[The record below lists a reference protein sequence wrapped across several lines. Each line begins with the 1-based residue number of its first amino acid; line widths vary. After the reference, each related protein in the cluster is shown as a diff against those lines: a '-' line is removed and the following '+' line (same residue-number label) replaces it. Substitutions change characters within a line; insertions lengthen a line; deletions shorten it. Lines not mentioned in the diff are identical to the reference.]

1 MLPARQ
7 TQFSEAPGKPRFV
20 SLSTPSEAV
29 PAYVALTV
37 TRTPPDGAAE
47 AIDAFTFKALE
58 PLSSPTIVTA
68 LLPEE
73 STKLSVTAVCAPT
86 TVAGATGKT
95 DSTNPAADNST
106 PKRRIIQFSN
116 IAQAG

>member
-1 MLPARQ
+1 M
-7 TQFSEAPGKPRFV
+7 
-20 SLSTPSEAV
+20 
-29 PAYVALTV
+29 V
-37 TRTPPDGAAE
+37 TRKLAVGAVDTVAFNRTP
-47 AIDAFTFKALE
+47 LE
-58 PLSSPTIVTA
+58 PLFSPTDVTA
-68 LLPEE
+68 LPEE

-86 TVAGATGKT
+86 TVAGATGRT